1 MKKFLNAICWLWV
14 AMLCLGSFTFAYTQ
28 EEISA
33 YNWAY
38 KNWITTQPNIDAA
51 NLNWKLTRQELS
63 KMLTNYIENV
73 AWIRQTSYSSCS
85 FTDEDKMT
93 TNLKPYTR
101 KICAYWIMWAN
112 WQNFR
117 PTSKVNRAELWTTI
131 SRMLWWNRYEVG
143 GKDFYIYHLN
153 ALKDQWIMNNID
165 NPAKSLARR
174 WDTFIMLKRLA
185 DKFGDNIYMNDNK
198 STNNGVSSN
207 SGAIANNT
215 NKANEISLTQ
225 DEVKALIEEKEWLTK
240 GSLSSAWY
248 ECNWKSCTY
257 HFNYS
262 NGWKKYIYSRNDKK
276 SGEIEKIQDLWV
288 DAAEEIALKDAKVSK
303 NDAKIMQW
311 FSSNGYII
319 TIKAKENVFDYTI
332 TLDGKIKEK
341 KVLITEKKAL
351 EIILKEVNI
360 QNAQNDIEKENK
372 DICYLTFDNT
382 YKCSFAYWWKQ
393 YISYINAEDWKFIPI
408 KKTASGWIEYWK
420 SISGTENVIV
430 SQKFTYIDSDKAME
444 LLSEKYNIEEWWF
457 HMIRKE
463 WEGNNAIY
471 IYTVNDSEYYID
483 ALNWTTMN
491 SKDQIISVI
500 AKDSGVSK
508 NIIKNSKENDDSD
521 LVSDGILET
530 SYVREKT
537 KDVCILFSFD
547 YQWITYT
554 YKVRTIDWKILD
566 SNKGTSISEDKAVKI
581 AKQTIQKKYSPEL
594 QDDYELFNWNTA
606 YLRYVSDAAT
616 DEMVKMPS
624 EPEYV
629 VILTDEAEENIYRVI
644 LKHNGD
650 VLSESKI
657 SFEELESNFL
667 MFGLYF
673 MGYDL
678 DDLKDQDLSFWI
690 SF

>member
-1 MKKFLNAICWLWV
+1 M
-14 AMLCLGSFTFAYTQ
+14 M
-28 EEISA
+28 
-33 YNWAY
+33 
-38 KNWITTQPNIDAA
+38 
-51 NLNWKLTRQELS
+51 
-63 KMLTNYIENV
+63 
-73 AWIRQTSYSSCS
+73 
-85 FTDEDKMT
+85 
-93 TNLKPYTR
+93 R
-101 KICAYWIMWAN
+101 KII
-112 WQNFR
+112 
-117 PTSKVNRAELWTTI
+117 
-131 SRMLWWNRYEVG
+131 
-143 GKDFYIYHLN
+143 
-153 ALKDQWIMNNID
+153 
-165 NPAKSLARR
+165 
-174 WDTFIMLKRLA
+174 
-185 DKFGDNIYMNDNK
+185 
-198 STNNGVSSN
+198 
-207 SGAIANNT
+207 
-215 NKANEISLTQ
+215 
-225 DEVKALIEEKEWLTK
+225 
-240 GSLSSAWY
+240 
-248 ECNWKSCTY
+248 
-257 HFNYS
+257 
-262 NGWKKYIYSRNDKK
+262 
-276 SGEIEKIQDLWV
+276 
-288 DAAEEIALKDAKVSK
+288 
-303 NDAKIMQW
+303 QW
-311 FSSNGYII
+311 FSSIGYII

-581 AKQTIQKKYSPEL
+581 AKQTIQKKYSQEL
-594 QDDYELFNWNTA
+594 QDDYELFNWSTA